1 MPAGGRAR
9 GARGGRGGGAGG
21 AWASLGVPRGS
32 PAAEVRRAYRRR
44 ARELHP
50 DVNRAPD
57 AAEQFVAL
65 QKAYAQCLREAAG
78 SAGAGAGAGAERP
91 GGSGS
96 RANPTPAW
104 SGSRAK
110 AGGAPRRPA
119 EPEEPFYGLGDLF
132 RDLLEDDARA
142 ARASAAGATDGA
154 PRSSF
159 EELGTIAGGLADE
172 LIEFLEEQAGLGPSP
187 GEGDGTQGR
196 PQPGQPQGGRSGP
209 RAGPGPGSFGDL
221 GAAERPVSAGGA
233 KRGAG
238 SAGRARERPARAS
251 PRSPPKNV
259 SGATWRP
266 QSFESLEVEEELQK
280 LKREMGID

>member
-9 GARGGRGGGAGG
+9 GARGGGAGG
-21 AWASLGVPRGS
+21 AWASLGVARGS

-65 QKAYAQCLREAAG
+65 QQAYAECLREAAG
-78 SAGAGAGAGAERP
+78 SAGAGAGAGAERA

-96 RANPTPAW
+96 GATPAPPW
-104 SGSRAK
+104 SGSSAK

-132 RDLLEDDARA
+132 RDLEDD
-142 ARASAAGATDGA
+142 ARASAAGAAGSA
-154 PRSSF
+154 PRSSL
-159 EELGTIAGGLADE
+159 EGLGTIAGGLADE
-172 LIEFLEEQAGLGPSP
+172 LIEFLEEQAGLRPSP
-187 GEGDGTQGR
+187 GEGGGT
-196 PQPGQPQGGRSGP
+196 PPGQRQGGGSGS
-209 RAGPGPGSFGDL
+209 RAGAGPGSMGGSGTTARPG
-221 GAAERPVSAGGA
+221 SAGGA
-233 KRGAG
+233 GRGAG
-238 SAGRARERPARAS
+238 ATGRARERPAP
-251 PRSPPKNV
+251 PRPPPNAA
-259 SGATWRP
+259 GGTRRP

-280 LKREMGID
+280 LKREMGLD

>member
-9 GARGGRGGGAGG
+9 GARGARGGGAGG

-65 QKAYAQCLREAAG
+65 QQAYAQCLREAAG
-78 SAGAGAGAGAERP
+78 SAGARAGAERP
-91 GGSGS
+91 GGSGT

-104 SGSRAK
+104 SGSRAD

-132 RDLLEDDARA
+132 RDLEDDARA
-142 ARASAAGATDGA
+142 ARASAAGATGGA

-172 LIEFLEEQAGLGPSP
+172 LIEFLEEQAGLRPSP

-196 PQPGQPQGGRSGP
+196 PQPGQRQGGGSGP
-209 RAGPGPGSFGDL
+209 RAGPGPGSFDGS
-221 GAAERPVSAGGA
+221 GTTERPVSAGGA
-233 KRGAG
+233 GRGAG
-238 SAGRARERPARAS
+238 SPGRARERPAQAS
-251 PRSPPKNV
+251 PRSPPKNAP
-259 SGATWRP
+259 GATRRP